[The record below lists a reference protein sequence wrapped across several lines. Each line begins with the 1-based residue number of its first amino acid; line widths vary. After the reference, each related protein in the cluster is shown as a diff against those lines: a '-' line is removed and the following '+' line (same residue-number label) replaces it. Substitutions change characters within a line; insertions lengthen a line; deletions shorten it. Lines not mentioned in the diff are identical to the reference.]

1 MYDRHPIMPSAPS
14 TNITQSLLRT
24 NDLTYN
30 LGDKL
35 HSSAIALQKLA
46 GNAKMAYD
54 AGMQLYGIGK
64 AVAPLIAP
72 LLVYFSSPSYR

>member
-1 MYDRHPIMPSAPS
+1 MCDKHPLMPSAPS

-35 HSSAIALQKLA
+35 HSSAIALKKAA
-46 GNAKMAYD
+46 GNATMAYD
-54 AGMQLYGIGK
+54 AGMQIYGIGK

-72 LLVYFSSPSYR
+72 LFV